1 MIREDGPRLALEGPL
16 TLATVAGLMDEGRRL
31 VAAADR
37 VVDLVAVSQ
46 VDSAALAL
54 LLSWTRAARAAGRQF
69 SIVHAPAP
77 LVSLASLY
85 DVDTILPLGL

>member
-1 MIREDGPRLALEGPL
+1 MGEGPL

-37 VVDLVAVSQ
+37 VVDLVAVTQ

-54 LLSWTRAARAAGRQF
+54 VFGAQRQAGGQLTCVGLPDGFR
-69 SIVHAPAP
+69 
-77 LVSLASLY
+77 SLAELY
-85 DVDTILPLGL
+85 GVKELLPLA